1 MITTTPVFYYNYKI
15 TAENYFLNFDDGDGE
30 LAAELRQGNYSA
42 TELGVEIARAMSE
55 YGSQDYT
62 VTFDRDTRK
71 YTISAVGSFNLLAF
85 SGANIGLGC
94 FSTIGFAATDLTAST
109 SYESDTSA
117 GSEFIPQF
125 PLQDFIGF
133 DDWQEFAEANI
144 NESAS
149 GLVEVYSIGSRSFM
163 EFNITLATDYP
174 QGRNGII
181 RNDANGV
188 SKLRTFMQY
197 CITKGNLEF
206 MPDSSDRSTYST
218 VLLEKTPT
226 SSTGTGYQLKELYG
240 KGLSGYYETGK
251 LKWRL
256 KE

>member
-15 TAENYFLNFDDGDGE
+15 TAENYYINFDDGSGE
-30 LAAELRQGNYSA
+30 IAGQLTQGNYSA
-42 TELGVEIARAMSE
+42 TELGVELARAMTE
-55 YGSQDYT
+55 YGGQDYT

-71 YTISAVGSFNLLAF
+71 YTISAIGAFDLLITTGS
-85 SGANIGLGC
+85 NIGLGV
-94 FSTIGFAATDLTAST
+94 FSTIGFNGADLTGLT
-109 SYESDTSA
+109 SYESDIAA

-125 PLQDFIGF
+125 KPQDFVGF

-149 GLVEVYSIGSRSFM
+149 GLIEVYSIGSRSFM
-163 EFNITLATDYP
+163 EFNLTLATDID

-181 RNDANGV
+181 TTDANGV
-188 SKLRTFMQY
+188 AKLRAFMQY

-206 MPDSSDRSTYST
+206 MPDETDRNTYYT
-218 VLLEKTPT
+218 ILLEKTPT

-240 KGLSGYYETGK
+240 RGLAGYFETGK